1 MSKEHGPW
9 RDGHR
14 AWGRLRDW
22 ERQGPPGRPAD
33 DGERALAT
41 LADVGLV
48 RRLLDE
54 VELTAVRAGRQHG
67 RSWAEIAVKLGVS
80 RQSAWERWR
89 ELDGPLREDPTAV
102 NDPIG
107 SAATE
112 IVGAAVARRQATVVV
127 PNVIGL
133 SWFEARDRLIALELV
148 AGFDP
153 ASPMSTTLDQR
164 GTVTD
169 QSPES
174 GARVA
179 PGSMVTLWLRRDD
192 GGSAGVREPRRP
204 RPTPKTGRALEY
216 DPSEE
221 AVS

>member
-22 ERQGPPGRPAD
+22 ERDGPPGRPAD
-33 DGERALAT
+33 DGEVALAT
-41 LADVGLV
+41 LADVGTV

-54 VELTAVRAGRQHG
+54 VELTAVRAARQHG
-67 RSWAEIAVKLGVS
+67 RSWAEIATKLGVS

-89 ELDGPLREDPTAV
+89 ELDGPHRDDLPAV
-102 NDPIG
+102 SAPIAV
-107 SAATE
+107 AATE
-112 IVGAAVARRQATVVV
+112 LVGAATARRPATVVV
-127 PNVIGL
+127 PNVIGR
-133 SWFEARDRLIALELV
+133 SWVEARDLLIAKQLVGGLDPSSPMASTLEL
-148 AGFDP
+148 P
-153 ASPMSTTLDQR
+153 
-164 GTVTD
+164 GTVVD

-179 PGSMVTLWLRRDD
+179 PGAMVMLWLRPDS

-216 DPSEE
+216 DPTEE